1 MLKCVYLVK
10 KTEFKKLHL
19 AHVTKDN
26 TKLLDIVKIVTINV
40 LAVPE
45 PLLTVAVVLQE
56 EKPNQF
62 VTVLSVTM
70 KKKET
75 QNVQFVDIDVIPVLQ
90 KTSVPNVQKTLSE
103 PISQIVDV
111 LMDIMMMVL
120 PLYVYLVDGNV

>member
-10 KTEFKKLHL
+10 KTESKKLHL

-45 PLLTVAVVLQE
+45 LLLTVAVVLQE

-62 VTVLSVTM
+62 VTVLSVTS

-75 QNVQFVDIDVIPVLQ
+75 QNV
-90 KTSVPNVQKTLSE
+90 
-103 PISQIVDV
+103 
-111 LMDIMMMVL
+111 
-120 PLYVYLVDGNV
+120 